1 MEVKGQLI
9 NSSSYSSSE
18 ALQRDLC
25 PRVRLERV
33 QELVEKQR
41 ALQQVLSL
49 RLKELRRVCLQEA
62 ELTGTLPPEYP
73 LEPGE
78 RPQPVRRRVVSAY
91 RIPPALKNEEVPSLE
106 ELARELALQQQMAE
120 AARRLAMAPELTA
133 EQRRRRR
140 QVQAD
145 AAQRLRELEVQVAEC
160 RMRLGKGPLQ
170 RVSHEEAFHSE
181 SSSLS
186 ESASHENDDPHS
198 VHSSKVSNHQG
209 TFSDRSSPPKARDHL
224 RAISSSPDRR
234 PGWRLLQP
242 DLYNETKDRRNS
254 LASPTSPNR
263 TLPRSVSSFEGRSVP
278 ATPVLA
284 RNACSGSH
292 QFRSETQALHPR
304 QWSGSHDSQLGPPS
318 RDTSA
323 DRASLFAARTRRS
336 NSSEALIERAPS
348 EDPLLPSGP
357 PFKSAETLNP
367 SVSGRNPR
375 PLTTT
380 SSWTITLSAGAGE
393 VAAATGSISHAGMGL
408 PSWSGG
414 AFLRAHCHVEPG
426 QLPALSPVA
435 PSCLPSPERLDMPL
449 RWPPTTTSIKHW
461 PWRDSGTG
469 TCAMLE
475 SVNGGHQ
482 RDGVHLSLSTSL
494 CAATMKWHLLILRWA
509 TTVGQVVCPTRSAMP
524 GSLCMAG
531 LLGSCFTWMTLLTLT
546 AWTPQ
551 STQLQAPWSDPCF
564 SPQGEL
570 EFCFFSFLFLLA
582 GASFLCV
589 LYPMLRGWGLPAG
602 RVCMYVCVCV

>member
-62 ELTGTLPPEYP
+62 ELTGKLPPEYP

-78 RPQPVRRRVVSAY
+78 RPQPVRRRLAAAY

-106 ELARELALQQQMAE
+106 ELTRELVLQQQVAE
-120 AARRLAMAPELTA
+120 AARRLAVAPELSA

-145 AAQRLRELEVQVAEC
+145 AAQRLRELEAQVAEC

-170 RVSHEEAFHSE
+170 RISHEAFHSE

-186 ESASHENDDPHS
+186 ESASHENGVCGCFYPVHCALSSDDPHS
-198 VHSSKVSNHQG
+198 FHSSKISNHQG

-242 DLYNETKDRRNS
+242 DLYSETKDRRNS
-254 LASPTSPNR
+254 LASPTSPNC

-292 QFRSETQALHPR
+292 QFRSEASALHPR

-357 PFKSAETLNP
+357 PFKSTEALNP
-367 SVSGRNPR
+367 SVPGRNPR
-375 PLTTT
+375 PPYNDLLLDYYFERRCWGSGGGSGEHLSRRDGPPQLEWGGFPESPLPRRARPAARTKSCGPLLPPQSREVGYATPLAPHRNFHKALALEGLRDWYLRNAGV
-380 SSWTITLSAGAGE
+380 SQRGAPERRGPAQPVHQPLRGYYEPAPSNSEMGYYNGPGGLPHSVSYAGQPLYGRPFGELHYMDDSAGPYSLDSTEHPA
-393 VAAATGSISHAGMGL
+393 
-408 PSWSGG
+408 
-414 AFLRAHCHVEPG
+414 PG
-426 QLPALSPVA
+426 
-435 PSCLPSPERLDMPL
+435 
-449 RWPPTTTSIKHW
+449 
-461 PWRDSGTG
+461 
-469 TCAMLE
+469 
-475 SVNGGHQ
+475 
-482 RDGVHLSLSTSL
+482 
-494 CAATMKWHLLILRWA
+494 
-509 TTVGQVVCPTRSAMP
+509 
-524 GSLCMAG
+524 
-531 LLGSCFTWMTLLTLT
+531 TL
-546 AWTPQ
+546 
-551 STQLQAPWSDPCF
+551 
-564 SPQGEL
+564 
-570 EFCFFSFLFLLA
+570 
-582 GASFLCV
+582 V
-589 LYPMLRGWGLPAG
+589 
-602 RVCMYVCVCV
+602 

>member
-25 PRVRLERV
+25 PRIRLERV
-33 QELVEKQR
+33 QELLEKQR

-62 ELTGTLPPEYP
+62 ELTGKLPPEYP

-78 RPQPVRRRVVSAY
+78 RPQPVRRRPGLAY
-91 RIPPALKNEEVPSLE
+91 RNTNVMKNEEAPSLE
-106 ELARELALQQQMAE
+106 ELTRELALQQQVTE
-120 AARRLAMAPELTA
+120 AARRLAVAPELTA

-145 AAQRLRELEVQVAEC
+145 AAQRLRELEAQVAEC

-170 RVSHEEAFHSE
+170 RISHEEAFHSE

-198 VHSSKVSNHQG
+198 FHSSKVSNHQG
-209 TFSDRSSPPKARDHL
+209 TFSDRPSPPKARDHL

-242 DLYNETKDRRNS
+242 DLYSEAKDRRNS
-254 LASPTSPNR
+254 VASPTSPTR

-292 QFRSETQALHPR
+292 QFRSEAPALHPR

-348 EDPLLPSGP
+348 EDPLLPTGP
-357 PFKSAETLNP
+357 PFKSAEALTP

-375 PLTTT
+375 PLYNDLLVDYYVERRCWGGGGGGEHLSRRDGPPQPEWGGFPESPVQRRARPAARTK
-380 SSWTITLSAGAGE
+380 SCGPLLPPQSREVGYAPPLLHPQRNFHKALALEGLRDWYLRNAGISQRGAPERRGAPQSVHQQLRSYYEPSPSNPEMGYYSGPGGLPHSVSYAGQPLYGRPFGELLYMDDSAGPYSLDSTEHPA
-393 VAAATGSISHAGMGL
+393 
-408 PSWSGG
+408 
-414 AFLRAHCHVEPG
+414 PG
-426 QLPALSPVA
+426 
-435 PSCLPSPERLDMPL
+435 
-449 RWPPTTTSIKHW
+449 
-461 PWRDSGTG
+461 
-469 TCAMLE
+469 
-475 SVNGGHQ
+475 
-482 RDGVHLSLSTSL
+482 
-494 CAATMKWHLLILRWA
+494 
-509 TTVGQVVCPTRSAMP
+509 
-524 GSLCMAG
+524 
-531 LLGSCFTWMTLLTLT
+531 TL
-546 AWTPQ
+546 
-551 STQLQAPWSDPCF
+551 
-564 SPQGEL
+564 
-570 EFCFFSFLFLLA
+570 
-582 GASFLCV
+582 V
-589 LYPMLRGWGLPAG
+589 
-602 RVCMYVCVCV
+602 

>member
-18 ALQRDLC
+18 ALQRELC
-25 PRVRLERV
+25 PRIRLERV
-33 QELVEKQR
+33 QELLEKQR

-62 ELTGTLPPEYP
+62 ELTGKLPPEYP

-78 RPQPVRRRVVSAY
+78 RPQPIRRRPAPAY
-91 RIPPALKNEEVPSLE
+91 RVPAGLKNEEAPSLE
-106 ELARELALQQQMAE
+106 ELTRELAVQQQVAE
-120 AARRLAMAPELTA
+120 AARRLTVASELTA

-145 AAQRLRELEVQVAEC
+145 ATQRLWELEAQVAEC
-160 RMRLGKGPLQ
+160 RMRLSKGLHQ
-170 RVSHEEAFHSE
+170 RGNYDEAFHSE

-186 ESASHENDDPHS
+186 ESASHENGVCGCFYPVHCALSSDDPHS
-198 VHSSKVSNHQG
+198 FHSSKVSNHQG
-209 TFSDRSSPPKARDHL
+209 PFSDRPSPPKARDHL

-242 DLYNETKDRRNS
+242 DLYNEAKDRRNS
-254 LASPTSPNR
+254 VASPTSPNR

-292 QFRSETQALHPR
+292 QFRSEATALHPR

-357 PFKSAETLNP
+357 PFKSTEALTP
-367 SVSGRNPR
+367 SISGWNPR
-375 PLTTT
+375 PPCNDLLDFPDRRC
-380 SSWTITLSAGAGE
+380 WGGGEHLSRRDGPPQPEWRALPESPLQRRARPAARTKSCGPLLPPQSREVGYGPPLPPHRNFHKALALEGLRDWYLRNAGVSQRGAPERRGPAQPVHQQLRGYYE
-393 VAAATGSISHAGMGL
+393 PTPPNPEMGYYGGPGGL
-408 PSWSGG
+408 P
-414 AFLRAHCHVEPG
+414 H
-426 QLPALSPVA
+426 
-435 PSCLPSPERLDMPL
+435 
-449 RWPPTTTSIKHW
+449 
-461 PWRDSGTG
+461 
-469 TCAMLE
+469 
-475 SVNGGHQ
+475 
-482 RDGVHLSLSTSL
+482 SLSY
-494 CAATMKWHLLILRWA
+494 A
-509 TTVGQVVCPTRSAMP
+509 GQPLYGRY
-524 GSLCMAG
+524 
-531 LLGSCFTWMTLLTLT
+531 
-546 AWTPQ
+546 
-551 STQLQAPWSDPCF
+551 
-564 SPQGEL
+564 
-570 EFCFFSFLFLLA
+570 
-582 GASFLCV
+582 GARFH
-589 LYPMLRGWGLPAG
+589 PLP
-602 RVCMYVCVCV
+602 R